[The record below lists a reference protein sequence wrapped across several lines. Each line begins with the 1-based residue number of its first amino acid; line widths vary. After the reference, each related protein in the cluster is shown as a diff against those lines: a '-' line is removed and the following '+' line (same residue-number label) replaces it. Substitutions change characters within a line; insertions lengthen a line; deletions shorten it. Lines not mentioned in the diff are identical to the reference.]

1 MYVVALLTPLP
12 QTKDNLTQEF
22 VGTLRTPSCRYVA
35 GEFSD
40 ICDQCRLLQEP
51 LEFLGL

>member
-1 MYVVALLTPLP
+1 MNDQSEAQAV
-12 QTKDNLTQEF
+12 QNIQEEF
-22 VGTLRTPSCRYVA
+22 IGTLRTPSCRYVA
-35 GEFSD
+35 GDFSD